1 MITQW
6 PRIFEFG
13 KQRGESAQNY
23 EDRMR
28 STNTRTTKHNILPR
42 DGRGVRDTKVGGNR
56 FQSPAKPDRGR

>member
-28 STNTRTTKHNILPR
+28 STNTRTTKHTPR
-42 DGRGVRDTKVGGNR
+42 LRDNGRCALHSAAQLGGHPSR
-56 FQSPAKPDRGR
+56 PLFS

>member
-42 DGRGVRDTKVGGNR
+42 DGRGVRDTKVGGNV
-56 FQSPAKPDRGR
+56 QSPAKPDRGR